1 MTQTSKDS
9 LNIDDSL
16 IINGDLTVSG
26 KINGETGGGGTS
38 TGATI
43 TASDGNGVYSYA
55 NITYDNGNITNI
67 TSNPTPVSGSSITA
81 ANGNG
86 TYDYCSITY
95 DNGNITNIVS
105 NPIPVSGSSITAS
118 GGNATYSYANIT
130 YDNGN
135 ITNITSNPA
144 PVSSTIT
151 ASGGDATYTYANITY
166 SNGNITNITSNPT
179 PTSGGS
185 TITAPANGTY
195 NYATIA
201 YSDGDITNIT
211 NNDNISV
218 EGKVQGTEVDTQL
231 IKLSAYSEFNSSD
244 DTQKALI
251 QCTGGDL
258 KIQPTSSKYINLNGP
273 TTLTGAVSC
282 SSTLTASTSI
292 QSPEVDVYTIKIT
305 DPSKFSSS
313 DQVKAIIQYTGTG
326 DLKIT
331 PPGGT
336 FSILLNDPVNCTSS
350 FRAPAS
356 MQSGVGTVY
365 NSGTITFPQAFNGVH
380 SVVATSSIIVSTGGV
395 WRGFLGVYNVTT
407 TSFDITLWQSDFK
420 DPNADW
426 TFYWIAMVSYY

>member
-1 MTQTSKDS
+1 MSYNYGTLLCNKLQIEYQGNPSIMTTITQTSKDS
-9 LNIDDSL
+9 LNIDDSV

-81 ANGNG
+81 ASGNG

-95 DNGNITNIVS
+95 DGNITNIVS

-166 SNGNITNITSNPT
+166 SNGNITTITSNPT

-211 NNDNISV
+211 SNDNISV
-218 EGKVQGTEVDTQL
+218 TGKVQSTEEDTQL
-231 IKLSAYSEFNSSD
+231 IKLSEYSKFNTND

-258 KIQPTSSKYINLNGP
+258 KIQPPYLFNINLNGP
-273 TTLTGAVSC
+273 VNCKS
-282 SSTLTASTSI
+282 
-292 QSPEVDVYTIKIT
+292 
-305 DPSKFSSS
+305 
-313 DQVKAIIQYTGTG
+313 
-326 DLKIT
+326 
-331 PPGGT
+331 T
-336 FSILLNDPVNCTSS
+336 FSAT
-350 FRAPAS
+350 AT

-365 NSGTITFPQAFNGVH
+365 NTGTITFPQAFNGVP
-380 SVVATSSIIVSTGGV
+380 SVVATPSIIVSTGGV